1 MKPSLR
7 SRFERFCYKHKNK
20 GIPNLMLFVA
30 IGTIIV
36 YLFGYIDPSNV
47 IYRFLCW
54 DQGKIMQG
62 QVWRLFSYIFIPD
75 SSYLLFVLL
84 GAFFYWFIGRLLES
98 QWGAFRFTL
107 YYFSG
112 IVLTDI
118 VALATGIPA
127 SSANLNLSLFMAYA
141 TLMPD
146 ATVFLMMFIPL
157 KMKWL
162 AWFYMALTAIDMVRF
177 IVVGGFPLGVYYA
190 LLTLVPFLNYILFFG
205 KEIRNVLPFVRSNPV
220 RSYRARTT
228 YQQQARPNPNWA
240 QNYRAADGTKPYRHK
255 CTVCGRTD
263 TEYPELEFRYCSRC
277 NGYYCYCQDHINDH
291 AHIQ

>member
-1 MKPSLR
+1 MKPTLR
-7 SRFERFCYKHKNK
+7 SRFERFCYKHQNW

-30 IGTIIV
+30 IGTVIV

-54 DQGKIMQG
+54 DRGKILHG
-62 QVWRLFSYIFIPD
+62 QVWRLFSYIFIPGD
-75 SSYLLFVLL
+75 GYLLLL
-84 GAFFYWFIGRLLES
+84 AIGLFFYWFIGRMLES

-118 VALATGIPA
+118 AALATGIPA
-127 SSANLNLSLFMAYA
+127 TSNYLNLSLFMAYA
-141 TLMPD
+141 TLVPD
-146 ATVFLMMFIPL
+146 NTVLLMMIIPL
-157 KMKWL
+157 KIKWL
-162 AWFYMALTAIDMVRF
+162 AWFYMAMTALDMVRF
-177 IVVGGFPLGVYYA
+177 LVIGGFPLGLYYA

-205 KEIRNVLPFVRSNPV
+205 RDIRNVLPFVHAG
-220 RSYRARTT
+220 RSYHARPTR
-228 YQQQARPNPNWA
+228 QQTRPNPNWA
-240 QNYRAADGTKPYRHK
+240 QNYRAADGTRPYRNK

-277 NGYYCYCQDHINDH
+277 KGYYCYCQDHINNH
-291 AHIQ
+291 VHIQ